1 MEKLCWNIDRIEPE
15 QRRKSP
21 RRFTDC
27 RVPSAR
33 NVVWR
38 MVFLQETRRERQP
51 RHVAIIMDGNGR
63 WARSRGLSR
72 LAGHGRGVEALRRA
86 VASAVELGIEYLTV
100 FAFSSENWERPAAEV
115 DGLMGLLR
123 RYLRGE
129 VAELHEAGVRLR
141 FIGELTRLP
150 DDINELIAD
159 AESLT
164 AANHR
169 LTLTVAL
176 NYGSRREFLLA
187 VRRLAADAAAGRLDP
202 KDIGERQVGAALFT
216 ADLPDPDL
224 IIRTGGER
232 RMSTA
237 DEQLPPVAGGLQRVR
252 LSRQVLAGLRQ
263 GGPGGG
269 DSRIPRPPAPLRHGE
284 GGLAQ
289 LRLNLVVDGAG
300 PGRRGDEA
308 IR

>member
-232 RMSTA
+232 RMSN
-237 DEQLPPVAGGLQRVR
+237 
-252 LSRQVLAGLRQ
+252 LSNFLLWQAAYSEFVFLDKYWPDFAKEDLE
-263 GGPGGG
+263 
-269 DSRIPRPPAPLRHGE
+269 A
-284 GGLAQ
+284 
-289 LRLNLVVDGAG
+289 
-300 PGRRGDEA
+300 A
-308 IR
+308 IREYHGRQRRYGMVEAG